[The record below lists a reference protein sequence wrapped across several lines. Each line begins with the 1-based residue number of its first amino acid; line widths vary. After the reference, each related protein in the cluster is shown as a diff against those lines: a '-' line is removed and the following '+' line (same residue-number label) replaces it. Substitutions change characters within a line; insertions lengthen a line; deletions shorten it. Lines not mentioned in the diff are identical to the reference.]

1 VVCEINGKKMAVA
14 YFMSY
19 PNILVEGL
27 RGSTNI
33 SRMRTEQ
40 SVANMKQKY

>member
-1 VVCEINGKKMAVA
+1 MAVA
-14 YFMSY
+14 YFISC

-33 SRMRTEQ
+33 SGMRT
-40 SVANMKQKY
+40 KQIIAEVKQEY